1 MLHVDPRNKLFRS
14 LATDY
19 GQRGGGEYAVTAGS
33 EAAGTDFRF
42 QLIVRYNNI
51 LEFRLAA
58 KNLPPWLNL

>member
-1 MLHVDPRNKLFRS
+1 MREELLTYDLCAVKS
-14 LATDY
+14 SQ
-19 GQRGGGEYAVTAGS
+19 QRGGGEYAVTAGS